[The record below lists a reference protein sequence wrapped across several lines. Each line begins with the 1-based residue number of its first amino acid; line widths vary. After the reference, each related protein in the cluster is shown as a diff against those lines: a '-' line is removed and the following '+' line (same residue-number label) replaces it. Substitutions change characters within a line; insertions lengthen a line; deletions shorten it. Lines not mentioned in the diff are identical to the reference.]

1 MPKKKPQLSKQ
12 AIGGISFSPYCEFT
26 MKLRGFDIIERATDR
41 KLMKVAVWDRHK
53 NSARMTDRIKK
64 RLAPGYLFVPHDRM
78 KRKTVKT

>member
-41 KLMKVAVWDRHK
+41 KLMKVAVWDRH
-53 NSARMTDRIKK
+53 SDDPRMINKIVK
-64 RLAPGYLFVPHDRM
+64 RTTTTYKFVPHDRM